1 MLVADGDILALVTL
15 CACLLL
21 LAGLVGLTG
30 TLLNSRT
37 LLALYSLLLW
47 PAFISLL
54 SIGYASYKRSTFA
67 LDRKLN
73 YAWSQWYTD
82 EGRSVIQDSL
92 RCCGF
97 TDPAYEATYTPGLG
111 GGCYPR
117 SLRPGC
123 KGPLL
128 RFERANLGAL
138 WRAAFSTAPLHIVN
152 IVISLI
158 CSNHV
163 TRTFGTGITPRAY
176 RLRAIDVKDDA
187 KELLEH
193 FANGGAMREPPA
205 MARTGSGMGV
215 YRQDKEDL
223 SLSYSN
229 SRSAQ
234 RRAPS
239 SASSVGSIRSRR

>member
-1 MLVADGDILALVTL
+1 MLVADPDILVLITL
-15 CACLLL
+15 CSSLLL

-30 TLLNSRT
+30 TLLNSHI
-37 LLALYSLLLW
+37 LLAIYSLLLW

-54 SIGYASYKRSTFA
+54 SIGYASYKRSAFS

-82 EGRSVIQDSL
+82 TGRAVIQDSL

-97 TDPAYEATYTPGLG
+97 TDPAYEATIAPGVG

-128 RFERANLGAL
+128 RFERANLEAL
-138 WRAAFSTAPLHIVN
+138 WRAAFSTTPLHIVN
-152 IVISLI
+152 IIISLV
-158 CSNHV
+158 CSNHI

-176 RLRAIDVKDDA
+176 RLRIMDVKDDA
-187 KELLEH
+187 KELLQH
-193 FANGGAMREPPA
+193 FAQGGAMREPPA
-205 MARTGSGMGV
+205 LARTGSGMGV
-215 YRQDKEDL
+215 YREDKEVCPL
-223 SLSYSN
+223 AYSN
-229 SRSAQ
+229 LQTHST
-234 RRAPS
+234 RRHISTAG
-239 SASSVGSIRSRR
+239 VRSRR